1 MGRYYSSTK
10 TEADNLKKIDI
21 SWLNRQNLLQGW
33 RSDQINWTNGH
44 TGDKSSIGIDV
55 VLSENEKYARLHYT
69 QTEHG
74 GEKKDFDYRIPIIS
88 TPCNY
93 GGKRYWFICPL
104 SKNGQYCGKRVRV
117 LYKAGDYFACRHCYN
132 LTYSA
137 RNENRRYKMF
147 SLFDTLITEQKIDEL
162 QKKIKKRYYAG
173 KPTKKQQRLERL
185 YKQAS
190 DSYSRFDGKDLL

>member
-1 MGRYYSSTK
+1 MGRYYFSTK

-21 SWLNRQNLLQGW
+21 SWLNRQNLLRGW
-33 RSDQINWTNGH
+33 RSDQITWTNGH

-69 QTEHG
+69 QTEHS
-74 GEKKDFDYRIPIIS
+74 GEKKDFDYRIPIVT

-147 SLFDTLITEQKIDEL
+147 PLFNTLLTEQKIDEL

-173 KPTKKQQRLERL
+173 KPTKKQQRLDCYQSGDRHREHKR
-185 YKQAS
+185 
-190 DSYSRFDGKDLL
+190 